1 MMGKTHMIA
10 GIGAAVLIS
19 PPDTIGGCLQAL
31 LGGALG
37 GLICDLDVQSSTY
50 CRDARVVRNTA
61 LLLGAVILFLDW
73 KWSTGIWD
81 HIGSHLGSR
90 QLLGLG
96 IFLVITIAGK
106 LSSHRSFTHSFL
118 ALGFLMAAFY
128 FLYAPLIPYVAAGFL
143 SHMFLDLLNKKPVEI
158 IYPYKK
164 GVCLR
169 LFSADGL
176 ANRLI
181 CTVSLVFVV
190 VQMWDIMWKL
200 VLGAAGRF

>member
-96 IFLVITIAGK
+96 IFLVVTIAGK

-118 ALGFLMAAFY
+118 ALGF
-128 FLYAPLIPYVAAGFL
+128 
-143 SHMFLDLLNKKPVEI
+143 
-158 IYPYKK
+158 
-164 GVCLR
+164 
-169 LFSADGL
+169 
-176 ANRLI
+176 
-181 CTVSLVFVV
+181 
-190 VQMWDIMWKL
+190 
-200 VLGAAGRF
+200 

>member
-1 MMGKTHMIA
+1 
-10 GIGAAVLIS
+10 
-19 PPDTIGGCLQAL
+19 
-31 LGGALG
+31 
-37 GLICDLDVQSSTY
+37 
-50 CRDARVVRNTA
+50 
-61 LLLGAVILFLDW
+61 
-73 KWSTGIWD
+73 
-81 HIGSHLGSR
+81 
-90 QLLGLG
+90 
-96 IFLVITIAGK
+96 
-106 LSSHRSFTHSFL
+106 
-118 ALGFLMAAFY
+118 MAAFY

-143 SHMFLDLLNKKPVEI
+143 SHMVLDLLNKKPVEI
-158 IYPYKK
+158 FYPYKK

>member
-10 GIGAAVLIS
+10 GIGAAVMIA
-19 PPDTIGGCLQAL
+19 PPDTIEGCLQAL

-50 CRDARVVRNTA
+50 CRDARIVRNTA
-61 LLLGAVILFLDW
+61 LLSGAGILFLDW
-73 KWSTGIWD
+73 KWGTGIWN

-96 IFLVITIAGK
+96 IFLGVTIMGK

-118 ALGFLMAAFY
+118 ALGLLTAAFY

-143 SHMFLDLLNKKPVEI
+143 SHMVLDLLNKKPVEI
-158 IYPYKK
+158 FYPYKK

-181 CTVSLVFVV
+181 CTGSLVFVV
-190 VQMWDIMWKL
+190 IQMWDIIWKL
-200 VLGAAGRF
+200 AMGAAGRF

>member
-1 MMGKTHMIA
+1 M
-10 GIGAAVLIS
+10 LIS

-118 ALGFLMAAFY
+118 ALGFLMALFY

-158 IYPYKK
+158 FYHIKK
-164 GVCLR
+164 VFACGCFLR
-169 LFSADGL
+169 MGWQ
-176 ANRLI
+176 
-181 CTVSLVFVV
+181 T
-190 VQMWDIMWKL
+190 
-200 VLGAAGRF
+200 G

>member
-96 IFLVITIAGK
+96 IFLVITIAGAVLPQK
-106 LSSHRSFTHSFL
+106 LYPFFPGTGVFDGCVL
-118 ALGFLMAAFY
+118 
-128 FLYAPLIPYVAAGFL
+128 L
-143 SHMFLDLLNKKPVEI
+143 S
-158 IYPYKK
+158 
-164 GVCLR
+164 VC
-169 LFSADGL
+169 SADPLCGS
-176 ANRLI
+176 RL
-181 CTVSLVFVV
+181 SFPHVFGSV
-190 VQMWDIMWKL
+190 K
-200 VLGAAGRF
+200 

>member
-1 MMGKTHMIA
+1 M
-10 GIGAAVLIS
+10 
-19 PPDTIGGCLQAL
+19 
-31 LGGALG
+31 
-37 GLICDLDVQSSTY
+37 
-50 CRDARVVRNTA
+50 
-61 LLLGAVILFLDW
+61 
-73 KWSTGIWD
+73 
-81 HIGSHLGSR
+81 
-90 QLLGLG
+90 
-96 IFLVITIAGK
+96 ITIAGK

-158 IYPYKK
+158 FYPYKK

>member
-96 IFLVITIAGK
+96 IF
-106 LSSHRSFTHSFL
+106 
-118 ALGFLMAAFY
+118 
-128 FLYAPLIPYVAAGFL
+128 
-143 SHMFLDLLNKKPVEI
+143 
-158 IYPYKK
+158 
-164 GVCLR
+164 
-169 LFSADGL
+169 
-176 ANRLI
+176 
-181 CTVSLVFVV
+181 
-190 VQMWDIMWKL
+190 W
-200 VLGAAGRF
+200 

>member
-106 LSSHRSFTHSFL
+106 LSSTE
-118 ALGFLMAAFY
+118 ALPILSWHWGFDGCVL
-128 FLYAPLIPYVAAGFL
+128 L
-143 SHMFLDLLNKKPVEI
+143 S
-158 IYPYKK
+158 
-164 GVCLR
+164 VC
-169 LFSADGL
+169 SADPLCGS
-176 ANRLI
+176 RLSFSTCFWI
-181 CTVSLVFVV
+181 C
-190 VQMWDIMWKL
+190 
-200 VLGAAGRF
+200 